1 VTWEPNLA
9 GTTGPMFQRI
19 ANAMVADIRNGTLRP
34 GDRLPGHR
42 ELAAKLGITVSTV
55 SRAFREVIQQKL
67 IDAGTRR
74 GTHVRADIVVATSNK
89 RGMRHEGAA
98 DAGGPIDLRGHRAP
112 LATWASALRCA
123 MSDCAQDD
131 AFGASLDYVY
141 GGGHLRHREAGAT
154 WFGLTS
160 GNAPEPDRV
169 FICNGAQHALFCAL
183 LALCDHGDTVA
194 TERLTYT
201 SFKAATPLLGLRLA
215 PIDIDQHGLLPD
227 SFEATCTAQRIKAL
241 VCVPNLQNPTT
252 ATLSEERRHAIVEI
266 ARRHD
271 VSIIEDDVYGGL
283 TDTKLPALVSLAP
296 ERVIRLTGLSK
307 TLGPGLRIGYLDVP
321 ASMTDKI
328 AAALHGTSWMA
339 SSLPVGVATKMICNG
354 TAEQILH
361 ENRAELAQRN
371 TILRQI
377 LVRQKIHTAPYAPHA
392 WLELPDPWTKDE
404 FTRWSRSNG
413 ILILPSDAFAVGR
426 QNADHAVRLSVAA
439 ATDQGALTNA
449 AWKIVSALT
458 NHTPFVEV
466 MA

>member
-1 VTWEPNLA
+1 VTWQPNLE
-9 GTTGPMFQRI
+9 GSTGPMYARI
-19 ANAMVADIRNGTLRP
+19 ANAMVADIRNGTLQP
-34 GDRLPGHR
+34 GERLPGHR

-74 GTHVRADIVVATSNK
+74 GTHVRTDIGVASSNK
-89 RGMRHEGAA
+89 RDMVREGEAE
-98 DAGGPIDLRGHRAP
+98 AGQPVDLRGHRTP
-112 LATWASALRCA
+112 LATWATALQCA

-160 GNAPEPDRV
+160 GSVPEPDRV

-183 LALCDHGDTVA
+183 LALCDHGDAVA

-215 PIDIDQHGLLPD
+215 PIDMDQHGLLPD
-227 SFEATCTAQRIKAL
+227 SLEAACTAQRIKAL

-266 ARRHD
+266 ARRHN

-283 TDTKLPALVSLAP
+283 TETKLPPLASLAP

-321 ASMTDKI
+321 ASMTGKI

-339 SSLPVGVATKMICNG
+339 SSLPADVAAKMIRNG
-354 TAEQILH
+354 AAARILH
-361 ENRAELAQRN
+361 ENRVELAQRN
-371 TILRQI
+371 AILSQI
-377 LVRQKIHTAPYAPHA
+377 LGRQKIHTTPCAPHA

-404 FTRWSRSNG
+404 FTRWCRRNG
-413 ILILPSDAFAVGR
+413 ILVLPSDAFAVGR
-426 QNADHAVRLSVAA
+426 ENADHAVRLSVAA
-439 ATDQGALTNA
+439 AADQDALANA
-449 AWKIVSALT
+449 ARMIANALVD
-458 NHTPFVEV
+458 HTPFMEV